1 MVCARADCGQATRS
15 RLFPLHFGQLVPAAQ
30 QDSVIRQLRDHRLAI
45 TLRLPAQHGKEF
57 LTQLPQARVL
67 LFRPSLPQQGYALHE
82 ELVEIRGKDCESV
95 ARSSSGVRS
104 SSASARTL
112 SLKSSQL
119 RIGDHGFLNGRL
131 PPTG

>member
-1 MVCARADCGQATRS
+1 
-15 RLFPLHFGQLVPAAQ
+15 
-30 QDSVIRQLRDHRLAI
+30 
-45 TLRLPAQHGKEF
+45 
-57 LTQLPQARVL
+57 LPQARVL